1 MYSGFQCF
9 AQSSALPVC
18 AYSVTKLC
26 PTLLQTHR
34 LYLARFLCPWDF
46 PGKNTEAGCHFLLQR
61 IFPTQRSNPR
71 LLCLLHWQE
80 DSLPPRNLP
89 GSVGIKMVQPGPFS
103 PGKCSLSPV
112 QFSHSVVSNSLQ
124 PHGLQHTRLP
134 CPSPHS
140 RSLLKLMSIE
150 SVMSSNHLILCHP
163 PFSSRLQSFPASV
176 FSNDSVLHIRWP
188 KYWSFSFSI
197 SLSNEYSGLISF
209 RIDWLDLLAV

>member
-46 PGKNTEAGCHFLLQR
+46 PGKNTEAGCHFLIQR
-61 IFPTQRSNPR
+61 IFPTQRSNPH

-112 QFSHSVVSNSLQ
+112 QFSHSVMSNSLQ
-124 PHGLQHTRLP
+124 PHGLQHTRP
-134 CPSPHS
+134 RPSPHS

-150 SVMSSNHLILCHP
+150 SVMTSNHLILCHP
-163 PFSSRLQSFPASV
+163 LLLPPSIFP
-176 FSNDSVLHIRWP
+176 
-188 KYWSFSFSI
+188 SI
-197 SLSNEYSGLISF
+197 SLFQWLSSSHQVAKVLEFQLQHQSF
-209 RIDWLDLLAV
+209 QWIFRTDF

>member
-46 PGKNTEAGCHFLLQR
+46 PGKNTEAGCHFLIQR
-61 IFPTQRSNPR
+61 IFPTQRSNPH

-112 QFSHSVVSNSLQ
+112 QFSHSVMSNSLQ
-124 PHGLQHTRLP
+124 PHGLQHTRP
-134 CPSPHS
+134 PVHHHTPGAYSNSCPLS
-140 RSLLKLMSIE
+140 RWWHPTISS
-150 SVMSSNHLILCHP
+150 SVI
-163 PFSSRLQSFPASV
+163 PFSSRLQFFPASV